1 MKEWLISIKF
11 NKIIIK
17 LLLLFLISTV
27 LFPTIKVYAASADL
41 QYYAIND
48 VNLRSKRDFSS
59 STVTT
64 VPKNQKM
71 TVKANSEDK
80 DGWVEISYKNYKG
93 YMKINYLTMLN
104 PLLSYG
110 EYYAPSAVNL
120 RASRDFSSAIVVT
133 IPVNQLMYVEDG
145 SQDKNGWVRI
155 IFEGRVGYMKQ
166 SY

>member
-71 TVKANSEDK
+71 TVKAKSEDN
-80 DGWVEISYKNYKG
+80 DGW
-93 YMKINYLTMLN
+93 
-104 PLLSYG
+104 
-110 EYYAPSAVNL
+110 
-120 RASRDFSSAIVVT
+120 
-133 IPVNQLMYVEDG
+133 
-145 SQDKNGWVRI
+145 
-155 IFEGRVGYMKQ
+155 
-166 SY
+166 